1 MRSFAE
7 YIAMLEGDDCADE
20 RELAWLAAALLDGG
34 VSDLELGALVAL
46 LRRPAASAVFLRALV
61 RALDSRVT
69 RWPGTATPMPVVI
82 GCYGGS
88 RELPCL
94 SPLLALLLARF
105 QVPVLMHGPLHA
117 DRGVSAALVLRE
129 LGIMPCSHKD
139 QAAREL
145 ESRSLAFV
153 PEALLAPGLAALLAL
168 RARVG
173 PIPVLLTAARLIDP
187 FDSGALVVCAGDSD
201 EELGAMRAAIEIGA
215 TRALLMHA
223 TDGEAIAHPC
233 VRPRI
238 EQWEGGAVRV
248 LFDADAMQAR
258 SGIGLPPP
266 LDVRA
271 TAAWIRQA
279 CDGAF
284 AVPAPIVNQLAAC
297 LYAAGYCHDFDQA
310 KALAVLAATRRNVA

>member
-7 YIAMLEGDDCADE
+7 YIAMLEGDGCADE
-20 RELAWLAAALLDGG
+20 SELTWLAGALLDGG
-34 VSDLELGALVAL
+34 ISDLELGALIAL
-46 LRRPAASAVFLRALV
+46 LRRSGASAVFLRALV
-61 RALDSRVT
+61 RALDCRIT
-69 RWPGTATPMPVVI
+69 RWAGNAEPTPVVI

-117 DRGVSAALVLRE
+117 DRSISAALVLRE
-129 LGIMPCSHKD
+129 LGIMPCSHRA
-139 QAAREL
+139 QAACEL
-145 ESRSLAFV
+145 ETRSLAFV

-168 RARVG
+168 RARLG
-173 PIPVLLTAARLIDP
+173 PIPVLLSAARLIDP
-187 FDSGALVVCAGDSD
+187 FDSGALVVCAGES
-201 EELGAMRAAIEIGA
+201 EEEMAAMRAVLQDRCG
-215 TRALLMHA
+215 RALLLPA
-223 TDGEAIAHPC
+223 TGGEAIAHPC
-233 VRPRI
+233 ARPRI
-238 EQWEGGAVRV
+238 EHWDGGLMSV
-248 LFDADAMQAR
+248 LFDADGMQAR
-258 SGIGLPPP
+258 GGMPLPSP

-310 KALAVLAATRRNVA
+310 KALAALAAARRNVA